1 MTEAKAQGFTHVP
14 TCLWERL
21 YLEKEGNDTF
31 EHLLALYSSLG
42 FTVHAD
48 WSDEHRRVY
57 LMQKEL

>member
-1 MTEAKAQGFTHVP
+1 VQ

-21 YLEKEGNDTF
+21 YLDREGNDTF
-31 EHLLALYSSLG
+31 EHLLALYTSLG
-42 FTVHAD
+42 FTVHAN